1 MQLENIPVSWYHGCM
16 KYIEVAAAVL
26 IEGNAVFAAQR
37 SNTGPLARRWE
48 FPGGKLEEGEDGS
61 SAIVR
66 EMEEELKTRIEVVS
80 FLTTVEHQYPTFFLT
95 MHAYLCRRLDGQ
107 LELSEHIASV
117 WLGKDDLYSIDWAE
131 ADIPIVREVEKLL
144 M

>member
-1 MQLENIPVSWYHGCM
+1 MQLVKNCVSWYHVSM
-16 KYIEVAAAVL
+16 KHIEVAAAVL
-26 IEGNAVFAAQR
+26 IEDNAVFAAQR
-37 SNTGPLARRWE
+37 SNRGPLAKRWE
-48 FPGGKLEEGEDGS
+48 FPGGKLEIGEDGR

-66 EMEEELKTRIEVVS
+66 EIEEELNTRIEVVR

-107 LELSEHIASV
+107 LELSEHIASA
-117 WLGKDDLYSIDWAE
+117 WLGKTDLYGLDWAE

-144 M
+144 T